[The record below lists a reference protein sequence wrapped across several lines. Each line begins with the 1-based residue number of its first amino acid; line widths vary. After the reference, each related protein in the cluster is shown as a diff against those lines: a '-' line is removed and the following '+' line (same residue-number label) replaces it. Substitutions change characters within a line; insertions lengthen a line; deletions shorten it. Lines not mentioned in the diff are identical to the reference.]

1 VRSNP
6 LGKLLATRW
15 VVRAPIG
22 LYRARLGFVF
32 GHRLLLLEHIGRRS
46 GTRREVVLEVVE
58 RRGRDTYVIVSGF
71 GTKAQWYRNVIAQP
85 QVRVSVGW
93 QVHRPA
99 LAVALDDDDAARTLD
114 FYATRHAR
122 AWRRLQPALAAVQDD
137 ANPKLPMFAVT
148 LEP

>member
-1 VRSNP
+1 MTLMRSNP
-6 LGKLLATRW
+6 LGRLLATRW

-22 LYRARLGFVF
+22 LYRAHLGFVF

-46 GTRREVVLEVVE
+46 GTPREV
-58 RRGRDTYVIVSGF
+58 
-71 GTKAQWYRNVIAQP
+71 AQWYRNVIAQP
-85 QVRVSVGW
+85 QVRVSIGW

-114 FYATRHAR
+114 LYATRHAR

-148 LEP
+148 LER